1 MEDSGNK
8 KKIVW
13 KNRREVKDSCLG
25 KYVWCG
31 LGIDIDTKM
40 GSLLAIPLDTVCNG
54 TTVAPK
60 HTYLKFKII
69 IHFASVDFTL
79 FTVDLVVV
87 VPLDSFLFF
96 SFSSSFTCHLVRVE
110 AVFMYTFYSYLWDIT
125 SKRCIVWLEFLF
137 LFFPGVRVFGWKVCA
152 FSSFPM
158 DQVFGATKRKVHAF
172 IVASFFLWGS

>member
-1 MEDSGNK
+1 M
-8 KKIVW
+8 
-13 KNRREVKDSCLG
+13 KDSCLG

-40 GSLLAIPLDTVCNG
+40 ASLLAIPLDTVCNG